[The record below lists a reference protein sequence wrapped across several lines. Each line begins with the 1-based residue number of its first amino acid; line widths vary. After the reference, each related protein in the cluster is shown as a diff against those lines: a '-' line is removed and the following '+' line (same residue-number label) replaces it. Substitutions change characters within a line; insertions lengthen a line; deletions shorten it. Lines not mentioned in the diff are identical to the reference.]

1 MRPWTSYALC
11 EIAKRLLSH
20 RPGLASLDPGE
31 PIERVLERINAL
43 APDEPRVMMFNARVE
58 TDLGL
63 VAERLA
69 EGAVPPEGDDGFQ
82 PSFRLI
88 YGRLGSKICLLPHFP
103 QEMPEVQEY
112 RLRIAAIL
120 ENLED
125 GTHPNIRRA
134 VAVPA
139 DGTRTYATV
148 TFYQETDG
156 TREFARFSWR
166 KDLRE
171 ADAVWLLKDS
181 WTRLRS
187 KQVFGSR
194 RPSLPS

>member
-11 EIAKRLLSH
+11 EIAKRLIGH
-20 RPGLASLDPGE
+20 RPGLASLDSGE
-31 PIERVLERINAL
+31 PIDRVLERINAL

-63 VAERLA
+63 VTERLV
-69 EGAVPPEGDDGFQ
+69 EGALPPEGDDDFQ

-88 YGRLGSKICLLPHFP
+88 YGRLGDRICLLPHFP

-112 RLRIAAIL
+112 RLRIATIL
-120 ENLED
+120 EGMED
-125 GTHPNIRRA
+125 GAHPNIRRA
-134 VAVPA
+134 VAVPTR
-139 DGTRTYATV
+139 GTRTYATV

-156 TREFARFSWR
+156 PREFARFSWR

-171 ADAVWLLKDS
+171 VDAVWLLKDS
-181 WTRLRS
+181 WTRLRGR
-187 KQVFGSR
+187 QVFGQR